1 MDPNANLEEQL
12 KLARDLLKQIDTAG
26 RMPSAVSTGRLC
38 DLVIALDE
46 WIRKGGFLPATW
58 AATRK
63 IFCCAEN
70 ARGLPHHESCPVALD
85 CPHCDAK
92 PDQAHHPECMNR

>member
-12 KLARDLLKQIDTAG
+12 KTANALVNDSAPISPIDLAFKAALLAEY
-26 RMPSAVSTGRLC
+26 
-38 DLVIALDE
+38 VIALDE

-70 ARGLPHHESCPVALD
+70 ARGLPHHETCPAVLD